1 MEQQGWAGLKDNR
14 EGKGLT
20 LAGGTG
26 LQAGWRVLEDTAVPM
41 QVVPAEGPQLCGP
54 SFGQL
59 LPLFM

>member
-1 MEQQGWAGLKDNR
+1 M
-14 EGKGLT
+14 LT

-26 LQAGWRVLEDTAVPM
+26 LQAGWRVLEDTAVPR
-41 QVVPAEGPQLCGP
+41 QLVPAEGPQLCSP